1 MLQNIE
7 TIHQINRKLSKRLN
21 EVQDSPNP
29 SQDLGKLLMWF
40 VDDME
45 APYSNYCRN
54 HEPHL
59 DNWPEIINN
68 TRLQNILTV
77 RESLDRVSGYLHD
90 QRKPC
95 TKLQPSFG
103 PLGNRRR
110 ASPACYSRLVLDEAY
125 RSFALL
131 SPTLHGASD
140 YFPVASSFQSRNDLA
155 NLVSISYVIAPSG
168 LD

>member
-7 TIHQINRKLSKRLN
+7 TIHLINRKLFKRLS

-29 SQDLGKLLMWF
+29 SQDLGKLLVWF

-45 APYSNYCRN
+45 VAYSNYCRN

-77 RESLDRVSGYLHD
+77 RITLDRV
-90 QRKPC
+90 
-95 TKLQPSFG
+95 
-103 PLGNRRR
+103 
-110 ASPACYSRLVLDEAY
+110 A
-125 RSFALL
+125 
-131 SPTLHGASD
+131 
-140 YFPVASSFQSRNDLA
+140 
-155 NLVSISYVIAPSG
+155 
-168 LD
+168 